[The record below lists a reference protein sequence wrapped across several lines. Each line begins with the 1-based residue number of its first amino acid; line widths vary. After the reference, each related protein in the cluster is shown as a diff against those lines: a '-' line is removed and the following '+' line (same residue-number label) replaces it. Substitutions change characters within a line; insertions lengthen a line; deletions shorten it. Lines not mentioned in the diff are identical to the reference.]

1 MPRHLL
7 YFLTAALLAAC
18 SATPPPAASVATSS
32 PGRADTASAIAK
44 DATANV
50 PASGMPGDT
59 ASGAAHDPAPAAAPY
74 TLSHTEVHVLQS
86 ATLGRRYPL
95 LVSLPRDYA
104 SSGERRYPVLYITD
118 VNYAFPLVRSI
129 GAMVGDKGAGLE
141 DFILVGLGYAEGDT
155 PPYSRRRDYTPTR
168 NGPRDTEPD
177 ESGRPALH
185 GEAEA
190 YRRFIAE
197 EVFPFVE
204 AHYRTDPARRIFAG
218 HSYGALF
225 GAHVLLT
232 EPRMFERYILSSP
245 SLWFDER
252 VMLERESRYA
262 LGHTD
267 LPAKVFFAIGS
278 FETVKPGSNDRRY
291 YRTRDMIA
299 DLRLFETR
307 LASRRYPSLTM
318 DSTIVADEDHLS
330 AYPVAIT
337 RGLRWALPGRR

>member
-1 MPRHLL
+1 MPH
-7 YFLTAALLAAC
+7 YLTSLFAAALLAAC
-18 SATPPPAASVATSS
+18 SAPSPTAVAPPTRES
-32 PGRADTASAIAK
+32 
-44 DATANV
+44 ATA
-50 PASGMPGDT
+50 PARD
-59 ASGAAHDPAPAAAPY
+59 AADSANAPAAAPPAAPDTAAAPY
-74 TLSHTEVHVLQS
+74 VLSNTEVHALQS
-86 ATLGRRYPL
+86 AALGRRYPL

-104 SSGERRYPVLYITD
+104 ASAGRRYPVLYVTD

-129 GAMVGDKGAGLE
+129 AAMVGDKGAGLE
-141 DFILVGLGYAEGDT
+141 DFILVGLGYADGDT

-168 NGPRDTEPD
+168 NGPRDAESD
-177 ESGRPALH
+177 ESGRPPLH

-204 AHYRTDPARRIFAG
+204 AHYRADPARRIFAG

-245 SLWFDER
+245 SLWFDDR

-262 LGHTD
+262 LGHDD

-278 FETVKPGSNDRRY
+278 YETVKPGSGERRY
-291 YRTRDMIA
+291 NRTRDMVA
-299 DLRLFETR
+299 DLRAFEAR
-307 LASRRYPSLTM
+307 LASRRYPNLTV
-318 DSTIVADEDHLS
+318 DSTLVADEDHLS

-337 RGLRWALPGRR
+337 RGLRWALPARR

>member
-1 MPRHLL
+1 MPRHPLC
-7 YFLTAALLAAC
+7 FLTAALLAAC
-18 SATPPPAASVATSS
+18 SATPPPAAPAAVSDLDQSSAGATS
-32 PGRADTASAIAK
+32 
-44 DATANV
+44 ATN
-50 PASGMPGDT
+50 
-59 ASGAAHDPAPAAAPY
+59 AAANLLAAGTARDVAPDAIPDASPY
-74 TLSHTEVHVLQS
+74 TLSNTEVHVLQS
-86 ATLGRRYPL
+86 AALGRRYPL

-129 GAMVGDKGAGLE
+129 GTMVGDKGAGLE

-168 NGPRDTEPD
+168 NGPRDAEPD

-190 YRRFIAE
+190 YRRFVAG

-204 AHYRTDPARRIFAG
+204 ARYRTDPARRIFAG

-225 GAHVLLT
+225 GTHVLLT

-245 SLWFDER
+245 SLWFDDR

-262 LGHTD
+262 LGHAD
-267 LPAKVFFAIGS
+267 LPARVFFAIGS
-278 FETVKPGSNDRRY
+278 YETVKPGSGDRRY
-291 YRTRDMIA
+291 NRTRDMIA
-299 DLRLFETR
+299 DLRTFEAR
-307 LASRRYPSLTM
+307 LASRRYPSLTV
-318 DSTIVADEDHLS
+318 DSTVVADEDHLS

-337 RGLRWALPGRR
+337 RGLRWALPARR

>member
-1 MPRHLL
+1 MPRSLL
-7 YFLTAALLAAC
+7 CLLIAVLLAAC
-18 SATPPPAASVATSS
+18 SAPPPAAA
-32 PGRADTASAIAK
+32 PAAMPEHRAGASATVA
-44 DATANV
+44 DAAASL
-50 PASGMPGDT
+50 PASGT
-59 ASGAAHDPAPAAAPY
+59 ARNVGPDAFPDAVPY
-74 TLSHTEVHVLQS
+74 ALSNTEVHVLQS
-86 ATLGRRYPL
+86 AALGRRYPL

-104 SSGERRYPVLYITD
+104 SSGERRYPVLYVTD

-129 GAMVGDKGAGLE
+129 GTMVGDKGAGLE
-141 DFILVGLGYAEGDT
+141 DFILVGLGYAEGDS

-168 NGPRDTEPD
+168 NGPRDAEPD
-177 ESGRPALH
+177 ESGRPSVH

-197 EVFPFVE
+197 EVFPFVQ
-204 AHYRTDPARRIFAG
+204 ARYRADPARRIFAG

-225 GAHVLLT
+225 GTHVLLT

-245 SLWFDER
+245 SLWFDDR

-262 LGHTD
+262 LSHAD

-278 FETVKPGSNDRRY
+278 YETVKPGSGDRRY

-299 DLRLFETR
+299 DLRAFETR
-307 LASRRYPSLTM
+307 LASRHYPGLSIE
-318 DSTIVADEDHLS
+318 STVVADEDHLS

-337 RGLRWALPGRR
+337 RGLRWALPPRR